1 MGEASGDFW
10 EEEWVGDKN
19 QALMCFF
26 FLVFFFSLPQKYS
39 ALHKGC
45 YSFKFL
51 YHFLE

>member
-19 QALMCFF
+19 QALMFF
-26 FLVFFFSLPQKYS
+26 FFPSPQKYS